1 MNEQELIILSV
12 SLIAVTLLLAAS
24 ALLISYLTYAKIFK
38 RRRREYDP
46 LYGLDK
52 PAFLINRPFL
62 ESIIERIKGEPCEI
76 IEITAYDGVRLAAKY
91 YHSRD
96 GAPIHAIFHGYKSS
110 PERDGSGGGC
120 DALDLGHNLLLVY
133 ERAHGMSE
141 GETISFGIRERYD
154 VLSCMNYLTE
164 RFGKDSEIILIGT
177 SMGGA
182 SVLMASEL
190 PLPATVKCIIA
201 DCPYSVPKDIILNS
215 AKRMGYPTGIIYP
228 FIRLG
233 ARIFGGFDLEAASA
247 EEAIRS
253 AKIPIIIAHGEGDSV
268 VPVEMSRKMAA
279 VAAETGV
286 TCHLKTFEGAEHCM
300 SFIVYYEEYTAW
312 RNELLRM
319 YIRSFDN
326 N

>member
-38 RRRREYDP
+38 RRRKEYDP

-154 VLSCMNYLTE
+154 VLSWMNYLTD
-164 RFGKDSEIILIGT
+164 RFGGDSEIILIGT

-215 AKRMGYPTGIIYP
+215 ARKMGYPTGIIYP

-247 EEAIRS
+247 MSAVKK

-268 VPVEMSRKMAA
+268 VPVEMSREMAT
-279 VAAETGV
+279 VADEAGV

-319 YIRSFDN
+319 YIRGFDN